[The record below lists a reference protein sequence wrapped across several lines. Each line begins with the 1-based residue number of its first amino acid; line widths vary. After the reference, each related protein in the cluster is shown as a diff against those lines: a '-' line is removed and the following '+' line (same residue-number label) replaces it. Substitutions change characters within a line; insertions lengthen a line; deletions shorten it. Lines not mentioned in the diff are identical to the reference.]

1 MPLTRS
7 FRTRFCAAVAVGLA
21 CATAAAAATPTAQA
35 SHCPGGDA
43 GLDLPAGFCAT
54 VFADG
59 IGHARHLTVA
69 PDGVVYANTW
79 SGKYYG
85 NAVPHAGGFLV
96 AMKDTKGDGKA
107 DVIERFG
114 ATYRAGGHGGTG
126 IFWYQNAIY
135 AEIND
140 LIVRYPLPAGTIAPQ
155 AAPQTV
161 VSGLPLHGDHPMH
174 PFAITADGSMYVDV
188 GTATNSCQLVN
199 RTRYSPGAQPCTELL
214 TRGGIWRFDAHKTGQ
229 AFSPAARYATG
240 IRNAE
245 GIAIDA
251 RGSRIFLT
259 QHGRDQ
265 LYSNWPK
272 FFKPTQEATLPAEE
286 LLLLQ
291 AGGDYGWPECYFDP
305 FRNRLVLSPEYG
317 GDGGTKVG
325 VCAHKIAPIVA
336 FPAHWAPDDMVFYRK
351 QGPAAQAQF
360 PAHYDNGVFIAFH
373 GSWNRAPYNQ
383 QGYWV
388 VYQHLAGG
396 RAAGRC
402 EVFADGF
409 AGPVRAPDK
418 ALHRPTGLAV
428 GPDGALYVAD
438 DVSGRIYRIVYRG
451 GVPAGA
457 IHYTPCPSA
466 TAPAGPVSALAFK
479 PPVGAKTGSGA
490 GAPAL
495 PLPAGATEEMAALG
509 NRIFHGE
516 VGGAACVGCHGSD
529 GTGSPLGPNLT
540 AGAWLWSD
548 GSYAGIEKT
557 ITNGVAHPQKYT
569 GAMPPMGGA
578 ALTKAQVA
586 ALAAYVWGLGHG
598 GH

>member
-7 FRTRFCAAVAVGLA
+7 FRTRICAAVAVGLA
-21 CATAAAAATPTAQA
+21 CATATAAATPTAQA
-35 SHCPGGDA
+35 SRCPGGDA

-114 ATYRAGGHGGTG
+114 ASYRAGGHGGTG

-251 RGSRIFLT
+251 RASRIFLT

-286 LLLLQ
+286 LLLLK

-336 FPAHWAPDDMVFYRK
+336 FPAHWAPDDMVFYGK

-409 AGPVRAPDK
+409 AGSVRAPDK

-457 IHYTPCPSA
+457 IRYTPCPSA